1 MAKSYGAI
9 PSSGIMTFDKSFAR
23 ANGQPL
29 DTTSVYYSLD
39 DAKNYAKTDVAY
51 IGQIL
56 TVIENNAVTTYQ
68 ITNAAG
74 NLQTVMNEENFPAAT
89 SAEIEGLFSN

>member
-51 IGQIL
+51 IGQVL
-56 TVIENNAVTTYQ
+56 TIIENSIVSLYQ
-68 ITNAAG
+68 IMDTSG
-74 NLQTVMNEENFPAAT
+74 TLKMIMNEENNAWGEF
-89 SAEIEGLFSN
+89 

>member
-29 DTTSVYYSLD
+29 DTTSVHYSLSA
-39 DAKNYAKTDVAY
+39 AKTYAATDVAY
-51 IGQIL
+51 VGQVL
-56 TVIENNAVTTYQ
+56 VVIENSIVSLYQ
-68 ITNAAG
+68 IIDTSG
-74 NLQTVMNEENFPAAT
+74 TLKMIMNEENNAWGEF
-89 SAEIEGLFSN
+89 

>member
-29 DTTSVYYSLD
+29 DTTSVYYSLN

-51 IGQIL
+51 VGQVL
-56 TVIENNAVTTYQ
+56 TIIENSIVSLYQ
-68 ITNAAG
+68 IMDTSG
-74 NLQTVMNEENFPAAT
+74 TLKMIMNEENNAWGEF
-89 SAEIEGLFSN
+89 

>member
-51 IGQIL
+51 VGQVL
-56 TVIENNAVTTYQ
+56 TIIENSIVSLYQ
-68 ITNAAG
+68 IMNTSG
-74 NLQTVMNEENFPAAT
+74 TLKMIMNEENNAWGEF
-89 SAEIEGLFSN
+89 